1 LAQAVDTRRM
11 DGKTSKAGRIVMRV
25 VVLAT
30 VLAEAVSV
38 VVYRNSTDGD
48 VGILELE
55 LTRFR

>member
-1 LAQAVDTRRM
+1 
-11 DGKTSKAGRIVMRV
+11 
-25 VVLAT
+25 